1 MNDVQNR
8 IARTHAA
15 RLAAEAQERE
25 AILDAL
31 RDRSVSQTE
40 VARLAEIS
48 RETVRKLAIEAG
60 IPADAR
66 KVRGSAPGLI
76 YAFCDESGTWW
87 PKGHERLLKSGNG
100 TGLKIQIKEGL
111 PSRFAGQ
118 ELMAMYELEP
128 GTIPDDSPGYVYRL
142 TGGSG
147 RRTTKAVHDEIWDV
161 LPKS

>member
-1 MNDVQNR
+1 M
-8 IARTHAA
+8 
-15 RLAAEAQERE
+15 
-25 AILDAL
+25 LDAL
-31 RDRSVSQTE
+31 RNRSVSATE
-40 VARLAEIS
+40 VARLAEVS

-66 KVRGSAPGLI
+66 KVRGRVPGLI
-76 YAFCDESGTWW
+76 YAFRDESGTWW
-87 PKGHERLLKSGNG
+87 PKGHEQLLESGHG

-142 TGGSG
+142 TGGGG
-147 RRTTKAVHDEIWDV
+147 RRTTKAVHDAIWDV
-161 LPKS
+161 PPKND